1 MIDHS
6 DLLLTIAEIAV
17 AFAAFSGLV
26 SVLGQARSKIDPLA
40 AANRLDSV
48 LITSLLATAFAL
60 FPFLPTSFGAAP
72 DIAWR
77 LSAGIFSVAWFAYAL
92 SVILRIRR
100 LMSEGVERA
109 LLITPVSRAMAPLYL
124 IGILAL
130 LVTSIG
136 FFPGQIRGVYLF
148 GLFVLLFTSGS
159 VFVRLFLALSR
170 AGPPAV

>member
-1 MIDHS
+1 
-6 DLLLTIAEIAV
+6 
-17 AFAAFSGLV
+17 
-26 SVLGQARSKIDPLA
+26 
-40 AANRLDSV
+40 
-48 LITSLLATAFAL
+48 
-60 FPFLPTSFGAAP
+60 
-72 DIAWR
+72 
-77 LSAGIFSVAWFAYAL
+77 
-92 SVILRIRR
+92 
-100 LMSEGVERA
+100 MSEGVERA
-109 LLITPVSRAMAPLYL
+109 LLITPVSRAIAPLYL